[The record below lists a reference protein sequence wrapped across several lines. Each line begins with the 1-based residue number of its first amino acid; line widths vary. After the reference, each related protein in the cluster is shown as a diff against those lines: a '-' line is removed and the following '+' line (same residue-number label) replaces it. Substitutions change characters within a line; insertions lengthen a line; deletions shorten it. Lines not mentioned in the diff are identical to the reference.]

1 MTTITNKKI
10 NIIDEALKRA
20 TWERIGLDLEA
31 KPSEGVTHYTARVVI
46 HKQGSMTPDE
56 ANQLNDEL
64 TVAIEIAEIIDAARI
79 EEIDFVGPSNNTSD
93 EEREDEIQEMADDIE
108 AAIIRQDWPFVYAV
122 EEKMEAY
129 VNGGGTW
136 K

>member
-1 MTTITNKKI
+1 MTTITARQLNNI
-10 NIIDEALKRA
+10 NVALRRA
-20 TWERIGLDLEA
+20 TWSRMGLDLEA
-31 KPSEGVTHYTARVVI
+31 TPSEGVTHYTARI
-46 HKQGSMTPDE
+46 EMHKPGSMTPDE

-64 TVAIEIAEIIDAARI
+64 AIAIKIVEIIDAARI

-93 EEREDEIQEMADDIE
+93 QEREDEIQEMADDIE
-108 AAIIRQDWPFVYAV
+108 MAIIREDWPIDDR
-122 EEKMEAY
+122 MEAY